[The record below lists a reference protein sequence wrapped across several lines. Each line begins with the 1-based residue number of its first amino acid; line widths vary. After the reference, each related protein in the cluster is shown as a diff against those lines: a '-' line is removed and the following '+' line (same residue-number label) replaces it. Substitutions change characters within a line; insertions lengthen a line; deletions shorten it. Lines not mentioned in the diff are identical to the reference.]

1 MREIDLGDGRVA
13 LVDDDDFE
21 ELDKFNWWVRRG
33 SVVRTAR
40 GLVAKPTEGCDW
52 AGLIRMH
59 HVIMKVRGGVKI
71 IHKNRDQ
78 LDCRKENL
86 SFSKRELLRR
96 DREARGAKRRRRNRA
111 VYIP

>member
-1 MREIDLGDGRVA
+1 MKEIDLGNGQVA
-13 LVDDDDFE
+13 IVDDEDFE
-21 ELDKFNWWVRRG
+21 FLDQWNWWFHRG
-33 SVVRTAR
+33 TVVRSPK
-40 GLVAKPTEGCDW
+40 KPEPNR
-52 AGLIRMH
+52 LIRMH
-59 HVIMKVRGGVKI
+59 YVVLKVEKQTKI
-71 IHKNRDQ
+71 IHKNRNQ